1 MTTRH
6 QLHSYRA
13 AVPSEH
19 FDHPGR
25 YEIGVQGRLDERWS
39 TWFDG
44 MDIETDSDG
53 NTCIRGLVV
62 DQAALHGVLSRLRDL
77 GLLLLSVNRIDS
89 AEGSS

>member
-1 MTTRH
+1 MKTGH
-6 QLHSYRA
+6 QLRSYLST
-13 AVPSEH
+13 VHNDH
-19 FDHPGR
+19 FDRPGR

-53 NTCIRGLVV
+53 NTRIRGLVV